1 MRYGFTTGSCAAAA
15 AKAATDMLLL
25 GGEKEQVDI
34 MTPKGIIYHA
44 KIEDIQ
50 KEESRVSCA
59 VRKDGGDDPDVTTGM
74 MIYATVS
81 FGENSEGGL
90 KIEITGGKG
99 IGTVTKPGLD
109 QLVGKAAINR
119 VPREMICR
127 EVREVCKLADYD
139 GKICVCIWSPTG
151 EEVAKKTFNP
161 RLGICGGISIIGTSG
176 IVEPM
181 SQEALLKTIHL
192 ELKQRKEQGFSY
204 VAVSPGNYGVAFMK
218 KQYQYDLDKSVK
230 CSNFIGKTIDMAV
243 ELKYESMILIGHIG
257 KMIKLAGGMMN
268 THSAEGDCRMELLAA
283 SAVYEGVS
291 AESAKK
297 VLNCLTTEEALE
309 ILKKDGMLE
318 AVMRQVMKKVMFY
331 LERRAGGKI
340 KIHCMIYANGYGVL
354 AKSEGAEEWLT
365 LLVQEQEQLI

>member
-139 GKICVCIWSPTG
+139 GKICICIWSPTG